1 MRFNSVQFSMTF
13 RALVAMIFIM
23 NRDQTDPLRIQ
34 IVDKIV
40 GIIKD

>member
-1 MRFNSVQFSMTF
+1 MTF
-13 RALVAMIFIM
+13 RALVAMILI
-23 NRDQTDPLRIQ
+23 RIDTDPFRIQ